1 MRSYIQ
7 LSSEGAQIVESNRTI
22 RDKKGDSLL
31 ELPNSFTII
40 DIETTGLD
48 PRFDEIIELSAIR
61 VINGEEVEKFSELV
75 NPDYPIS
82 NFIKELTGITE
93 EMLSEAE
100 PIDSVLP
107 RYLSFIGDDIVVGY
121 NVHFDVNFIYDN
133 TLKYLNDYFENN
145 LIDVMRFAKLLI
157 KDSKNHQL
165 KTMAEYFSIDYDNL
179 HRGLEDCKVT
189 FFLFKVLRKTI
200 SEQFKNETDFLKRH
214 QQGLKAAHI
223 TTDITEFD
231 EDNQLFQKK
240 CAFTG
245 TLAHIVRKEAFQIV
259 KDLGGNPQDNVTK
272 KTNYLILGDT
282 DYSKVKDGK
291 SRKLKNVEKYQLEGL
306 DIQIISE
313 QVFYDMIDI

>member
-1 MRSYIQ
+1 MRSHIQ

-61 VINGEEVEKFSELV
+61 VINGEEVKTFSELV
-75 NPDYPIS
+75 KPDYSIN

-93 EMLSEAE
+93 EMLSEADT
-100 PIDSVLP
+100 IDSVLP
-107 RYLSFIGDDIVVGY
+107 RYLNFIGDDIVVGY

-133 TLKYLNDYFENN
+133 TIKHLNNSFENN

-165 KTMAEYFSIDYDNL
+165 KTMAEYFSIDYANL

-189 FFLFKVLRKTI
+189 FFLFKELRKTI
-200 SEQFKNETDFLKRH
+200 KEQYKHETDFLKRQ
-214 QQGLKAAHI
+214 QQGLKSAHI
-223 TTDITEFD
+223 TTDRTEFD
-231 EDNQLFQKK
+231 EDNPLFLNN

-245 TLAHIVRKEAFQIV
+245 TLAHMARKEAYQIV
-259 KDLGGNPQDNVTK
+259 KDLGGKPQDNVTK

-291 SRKLKNVEKYQLEGL
+291 SRKLRNAEKYQLEGL

-313 QVFYDMIDI
+313 QVFYDMIKI